1 MLKSGVHRLTAIVIV
16 LVAMLLPPRPVFA
29 CTCAAPESPATGFAH
44 ADAVFVGTVTG
55 ISGQAP
61 APSLLDRLRSWVGL
75 PVTGAFFARQLSVR
89 VSDSWKGVTTA
100 DIEIHT
106 GFGDADC
113 GYNFRVGSQY
123 VIYATKGQTGFE
135 TSICLR
141 TIEVASGAADLQY
154 LQTLPRLSLTAAP
167 STSPLPLLFL
177 SLGMLVS
184 LLLLTVWVRRRRHSS
199 A

>member
-1 MLKSGVHRLTAIVIV
+1 MLKSGAHRLTAIVIV

-75 PVTGAFFARQLSVR
+75 PVTGAFFARQVSVR

>member
-44 ADAVFVGTVTG
+44 ADAVFAGTVTG

-75 PVTGAFFARQLSVR
+75 PVTGAFFARQVSVR

-113 GYNFRVGSQY
+113 GFNFRVGSQY

-135 TSICLR
+135 TSFCLR

-154 LQTLPRLSLTAAP
+154 FRTLPKLNLTA
-167 STSPLPLLFL
+167 TSKPPLVPLLL
-177 SLGMLVS
+177 SGMALAGGI
-184 LLLLTVWVRRRRHSS
+184 LLWAVWARRRRNSS

>member
-1 MLKSGVHRLTAIVIV
+1 MLKSGAHRLTAIVIV